1 MGDLHQ
7 SAVLFSQ
14 NKPAISN
21 QQQCFS
27 LKTNQHQSSITS
39 QPNADAVFF
48 SGLTSHERGIKKARR
63 GPTNRQPVRLAG
75 G

>member
-21 QQQCFS
+21 QPAVLFS
-27 LKTNQHQSSITS
+27 QNKSASVINHQPT
-39 QPNADAVFF
+39 
-48 SGLTSHERGIKKARR
+48 ER
-63 GPTNRQPVRLAG
+63 
-75 G
+75 